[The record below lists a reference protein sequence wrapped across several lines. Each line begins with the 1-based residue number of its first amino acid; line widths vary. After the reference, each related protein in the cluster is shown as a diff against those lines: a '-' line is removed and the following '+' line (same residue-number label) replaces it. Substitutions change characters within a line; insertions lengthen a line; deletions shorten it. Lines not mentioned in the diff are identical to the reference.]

1 MPNFPTHESLRERSK
16 TQTSLVA
23 WPVFRSCYLARY
35 DTIVGVATADLYYI
49 FVAAEFAI
57 VEGGGSFIRVQS
69 LQLYLLPPFVKISRY
84 QNQSLKLS
92 S

>member
-1 MPNFPTHESLRERSK
+1 
-16 TQTSLVA
+16 
-23 WPVFRSCYLARY
+23 
-35 DTIVGVATADLYYI
+35 
-49 FVAAEFAI
+49 VAAEFAI

-92 S
+92 SYLDEYLIDCYR